1 MEKKCYLHRHHHHHH
16 HQNNPTSLL
25 KDPTHM
31 PSTHLTNLVLPRKE
45 KKTKEARKPA
55 WNSAPLL
62 AATTASSLEAPFAI
76 RVHRMLTAVSELGME
91 DIVSWN
97 PDGRTFRVHQPREFE
112 RWILPN
118 YFSNQTQYRSFQ
130 RQLNFY
136 AFSRIKTGQLAGS
149 YGHVCFVKGQE
160 ALAHCIQRVPK
171 GLSSL
176 KLEMKQQIVSSERQV
191 QQSPLYPNH
200 IVSSTEAHLAA
211 NPPPP
216 HSFGTVANGSVTLTK
231 MNRRTPVMSNTHN
244 ASFWEHPNTATIIEE
259 SSLTKQQQQQQRPEE
274 ELWSLLPERGPSLP
288 GCESTLMLMLEE
300 EINEARSGAPL
311 TLMLQPL
318 DFIPDDIFET

>member
-1 MEKKCYLHRHHHHHH
+1 
-16 HQNNPTSLL
+16 
-25 KDPTHM
+25 M

-45 KKTKEARKPA
+45 KKTKEARKQ
-55 WNSAPLL
+55 WTSSSLV

-76 RVHRMLTAVSELGME
+76 RVHRMLTAVSELGLE

-191 QQSPLYPNH
+191 QQSPLYTDH

-216 HSFGTVANGSVTLTK
+216 LSFGTVANGSVTLTN

-244 ASFWEHPNTATIIEE
+244 ASWERPNAATIIEE
-259 SSLTKQQQQQQRPEE
+259 SRQTQRRQQHRLEE
-274 ELWSLLPERGPSLP
+274 ELWSLLPEGGSSLP
-288 GCESTLMLMLEE
+288 RRESAQILMLG
-300 EINEARSGAPL
+300 EINEACNATTPL
-311 TLMLQPL
+311 ALTMLQPL
-318 DFIPDDIFET
+318 DFIRDDIFEI